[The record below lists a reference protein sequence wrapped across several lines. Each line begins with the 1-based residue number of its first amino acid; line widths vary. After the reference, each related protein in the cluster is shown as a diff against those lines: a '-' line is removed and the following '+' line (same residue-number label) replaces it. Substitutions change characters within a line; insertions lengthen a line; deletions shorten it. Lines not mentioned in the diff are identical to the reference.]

1 MNTKSLLTR
10 IAVPVL
16 SLGLLGGTGLALATS
31 AGAATMPA
39 VTMASVTHA
48 VTVRGLTFQQHVED
62 TTSTPPNYTTG
73 ALIQDPTYGPVWA
86 YDDMARTAVATQDPG
101 DSTLWH
107 VTLNSD
113 GLYHGFANPITGQAQ
128 AHTGVVA
135 GWVTYDVRSSVA
147 PSQRN
152 LPFTEPSADRS
163 YDILNAFFGGNLPA
177 GAVTSLHYSFSYY
190 GLNNATGD
198 VQPGAVYTQVG

>member
-31 AGAATMPA
+31 ASAATMPA

-48 VTVRGLTFQQHVED
+48 VTVRGLTFQQHLED
-62 TTSTPPNYTTG
+62 TTSTPPGYTAG
-73 ALIQDPTYGPVWA
+73 ALIADPVYGYVWA
-86 YDDMARTAVATQDPG
+86 YDDMARTAVATQDASVP
-101 DSTLWH
+101 TLWH
-107 VTLNSD
+107 VKLSSD
-113 GLYHGFANPITGQAQ
+113 GFYRGFANPITGQAQ

-135 GWVTYDVRSSVA
+135 GWVTYDVTSPVA

-152 LPFTEPSADRS
+152 LPFTEPSVDRS
-163 YDILNAFFGGNLPA
+163 ADILNAFFGGNLPA